1 MSFNQNTLQY
11 YSEQGSLLERA
22 IFIKSKNPPP
32 LIVFN
37 NTLQIPWNKQITF
50 N

>member
-1 MSFNQNTLQY
+1 MPFTQNTLRY
-11 YSEQGSLLERA
+11 CSEQGGLFERA

-37 NTLQIPWNKQITF
+37 NTLQTDSLE
-50 N
+50 